1 MLYCVL
7 GKGCALS
14 MKSYLE
20 KETKDMKEKPI
31 NDMLE
36 RCASLAKARLQNGGK
51 RGTSLKMKRALQ
63 TLSDDVSNKRKGMQK
78 LCAAVV
84 IDDINIWLYALH
96 TDGTICINLECHMRI
111 HV

>member
-14 MKSYLE
+14 MKGHLD
-20 KETKDMKEKPI
+20 KETKDMKENPI
-31 NDMLE
+31 HDMLQ
-36 RCASLAKARLQNGGK
+36 RCVSLAKARLQNGGK

-78 LCAAVV
+78 
-84 IDDINIWLYALH
+84 I
-96 TDGTICINLECHMRI
+96 ICRCIRGN
-111 HV
+111 